1 MEAIVGFVTP
11 RARRPGGGLGEARWF
26 EQGGADA
33 QAVVEHVLPRL

>member
-1 MEAIVGFVTP
+1 MAATVGFDPP
-11 RARRPGGGLGEARWF
+11 RARRPGGGIGEARWF